1 MERRSFLK
9 LAALA
14 GGGLLAEGWLP
25 LAATAATPATE
36 AAEVGYFA
44 RLGADN
50 TIVFTLTHHEMGQGV
65 ATALAMIF
73 ADELGAAWPQM
84 RVEALATTASPR
96 YNVAGTGGSTTV
108 KDQWLPLR
116 RGAALVRT
124 ALVDAAARRWSC
136 APGACR
142 VQDGQVLG
150 PRGQSATFGM
160 LAAEAAAAGVPAT
173 KADFD
178 KLKPELGA
186 PARRIVGQPQTNVL
200 ARTIVRGQ
208 QHYGIDASVPG
219 MLFASVER
227 APRLHG
233 KLRRFDATAALKVPG
248 VRAVVRI
255 DGWASPANNVPP
267 PGTYFSSKE
276 AVAVLATSTW
286 AAMLGRKALVVE
298 WDEAAGSRHDNASWE
313 REVGQLLDAGGT
325 IGSERGTAPVDD
337 AWFTA
342 EYTYPYQAHACM
354 EPMNCLAH
362 HKGTGAEVW
371 VSTQAGAMW
380 RDQIVNL
387 FKLKREDV
395 VVHPQFSGGGFGRR
409 FAPDVVIEALRI
421 SEAAGHVPVKVIW
434 TREDD
439 LRHDH
444 FHPHATSRL
453 RAQLTADGPLRA
465 WQHDEA
471 RSYFGS
477 FKGEIPWFAY
487 DAQHLRYRY
496 VNTQSPSPLQGG
508 AWRAVVANHWA
519 FGQECFLDELA
530 RKMGTDPVALRLRLL
545 ASGEDQPAG
554 DRFKVSQ
561 KRLRRV
567 IEAAAQKAGWPG
579 VLPQAEGV
587 QRGRGFAAF
596 PYMHGNSYCA
606 MVVDVEVRGQALA
619 VTRVVAVV
627 DCGLVV
633 NPSGARQQVEGGIV
647 WSLSAA
653 LHGGIT
659 LQDGAV
665 TNTNFADTPVA
676 RIHEAPRAVEVH
688 FLEDGADAPTG
699 LGEIAPP
706 VFAPALCNA
715 IFAATGK
722 RIRRLPI
729 EL

>member
-1 MERRSFLK
+1 MERRSFLT

-14 GGGLLAEGWLP
+14 GGGLLVKGWLP
-25 LAATAATPATE
+25 AAAAAPAE
-36 AAEVGYFA
+36 APEVGYFA
-44 RLGADN
+44 RIGADN

-73 ADELGAAWPQM
+73 ADELGAAWPQV
-84 RVEALATTASPR
+84 RVEALASTASPR

-108 KDQWLPLR
+108 KDQWLPVR
-116 RGAALVRT
+116 RGATLVRT
-124 ALVDAAARRWSC
+124 ALVAAAARRWSC
-136 APGACR
+136 APVDCR
-142 VQDGQVLG
+142 VQDGHVLG
-150 PRGQSATFGM
+150 PRGQRASFGA
-160 LAAEAAAAGVPAT
+160 LGADAAAADSPAT

-186 PARRIVGQPQTNVL
+186 PARRIVGQPQANVL

-233 KLRRFDATAALKVPG
+233 KLLRFDATDTLKVPG

-255 DGWASPANNVPP
+255 DGWESPANNVPP

-276 AVAVLATSTW
+276 AVAVIATSTW
-286 AAMLGRKALVVE
+286 AAMQGRKALVAE
-298 WDEAAGSRHDNASWE
+298 WDDGAGSRHDNASWE
-313 REVGQLLDAGGT
+313 RAVAQLMDAGGAV
-325 IGSERGTAPVDD
+325 GSERGTAPADSGP
-337 AWFTA
+337 WLSA
-342 EYTYPYQAHACM
+342 EYTYPFQAHACM

-362 HKGTGAEVW
+362 HQGTGAEVW

-453 RAQLTADGPLRA
+453 RAQLTPDGQLRA

-496 VNTQSPSPLQGG
+496 VNSQSPSPLQGG

-530 RKMGTDPVALRLRLL
+530 RQSGTDPVALRLKLL

-561 KRLRRV
+561 QRLRRV
-567 IEAAAQKAGWPG
+567 IEAAARKAGWPG
-579 VLPQAEGV
+579 ELPQSGGV
-587 QRGRGFAAF
+587 QRGRGFAAY

-606 MVVDVEVRGQALA
+606 MVADVEVRGTQLA

-633 NPSGARQQVEGGIV
+633 NPGCARQQVEGGII

-665 TNTNFADTPVA
+665 VNTNFGDTPVV

-715 IFAATGK
+715 LFAATGK